1 MLVWICSLLSRGTFE
16 KSELMT
22 ILYSVITAVQEEEE
36 VRVQGHWYTGYIKLR
51 GFCHVLAN

>member
-1 MLVWICSLLSRGTFE
+1 
-16 KSELMT
+16 MT